1 MSNLEKLPVPISV
14 LWHNLQLI
22 AWLFPSFSIFS
33 SEFFF
38 FFLSDDFFSHSHF
51 ILPVFVIWNSSF
63 SSFQM
68 TFLLILTSFSLFS
81 SSETLPSLPFR
92 WLFLSNHLH
101 FPCFS
106 HPISSF
112 PQHSDDFPT
121 QIIFIFH
128 VSVIPFPLFS
138 IFRWLFHRNIRISSI
153 LSHLYTGTGR
163 ISFSKFTV

>member
-81 SSETLPSLPFR
+81 SSETLPFLPFR
-92 WLFLSNHLH
+92 WLFFSFSLH
-101 FPCFS
+101 SPCFR
-106 HPISSF
+106 HLKLF
-112 PQHSDDFPT
+112 LFFLSDDFFF

>member
-81 SSETLPSLPFR
+81 SSETLPFLPFR

-112 PQHSDDFPT
+112 LHFQMTFPQKHT
-121 QIIFIFH
+121 HFIHFK
-128 VSVIPFPLFS
+128 
-138 IFRWLFHRNIRISSI
+138 SSI
-153 LSHLYTGTGR
+153 HR
-163 ISFSKFTV
+163 DWAH